1 MPNTTHSFPVG
12 EFVEFN
18 SKNGMIAR
26 FKIVSHLEYSEN
38 YKVRSR
44 SDSQDWTF
52 SFTEEDLVER
62 ARLYAEPD
70 PW

>member
-1 MPNTTHSFPVG
+1 MPSETHSFPVG

-18 SKNGMIAR
+18 SKNGMVAR
-26 FKIVSHLEYSEN
+26 FKIVSHLEYSET

-44 SDSQDWTF
+44 TDVQDWTF
-52 SFTEEDLVER
+52 NFTDEDLAER
-62 ARLYAEPD
+62 ARLYTETD